1 MSDSTRKRTP
11 SSKRSGDIPVAT
23 TPAAGPQEG
32 RPSKPAEGGRL
43 FGLPIWWVMSG
54 LFHAIVLGWLIFFSP
69 IRVINLQ
76 SSRAEY
82 TAGTAKIQEVM
93 DQVRVVQ
100 AERFVDDVRTL
111 QEIQEELA
119 QLQAQKEAEF
129 QKFSA
134 EFATN
139 APSLAEQSQADA
151 AQAQAE
157 ALAAQKDA
165 AAGLTK
171 ARQSQQQ
178 DDFKSAGPT
187 QKKALDAQGRAE
199 ATMERALQA
208 LTMSDGTF
216 ASARL
221 AQADAN
227 ELQRR
232 SEKAQL
238 ESNDVRE
245 DAQWKRS
252 HAQSKQRDTEKA
264 QESLAK
270 NQTEV
275 ATAQT
280 NLANARAEAAQLKTD
295 AEAAQTAVADAK
307 AAAEKAKEAAAL
319 AKADYDKLDN
329 KDPNKKAAKETSSEA
344 QKAAR
349 AATELANS
357 AQRKAEAAKNKA
369 ESAQRKAERA
379 VESVKN
385 AENRVVQQLARVE
398 QARTEADKAR
408 TEADTAEARMSE
420 TQTNAIVL
428 QTAAMQAQSKARQTL
443 AVVASSYT
451 PSAMDT
457 NAFEPKPVTNIQANV
472 FRMDL
477 ADLYDTAVATE
488 TQLTETYKK
497 IRATELAMLRQIPLQ
512 RAMELTDVAKTVR
525 PNLKAALQTK
535 PASGEEVP
543 ALREAVQSAGSEI
556 NAMVVV
562 GTSMLAL
569 AKNLGGSG
577 SGDGSS
583 ISLDWIRAKTA
594 QNDAMEGLAAE
605 DAAARAKD
613 LTGAMN
619 GQGAGQA
626 GQGSAHPPGGGGG
639 QAKPGGGHGLG
650 GPPPFPEKF
659 KAVPGRKI
667 KADASGGGWMYVDSW
682 YIIGP
687 FDNARRENLEKKFPP
702 ETVVDLDAAY
712 TGKDNQPVRWEFYQS
727 GQARVTPL
735 FQHFHPERKRA
746 RWTDDYTARGL
757 EYIIYYAYTELYFEQ
772 ATDIWIAVGSDDFSK
787 VWIEDQLV
795 WASGKQQKSWR
806 ADEGLRKVHFKQG
819 INRVLYR
826 IENGWHG
833 TDFSLV
839 LCLK

>member
-11 SSKRSGDIPVAT
+11 SSKRSGDSPVAT
-23 TPAAGPQEG
+23 TPATGRQES

-54 LFHAIVLGWLIFFSP
+54 LFHAVVLGWLIFFSP

-76 SSRAEY
+76 SSKVEY

-119 QLQAQKEAEF
+119 QLQAQKDAEF

-151 AQAQAE
+151 SQAQAE
-157 ALAAQKDA
+157 ALAAQREA
-165 AAGLTK
+165 AAALAK

-187 QKKALDAQGRAE
+187 QKKALDAQGRAG

-252 HAQSKQRDTEKA
+252 HAQSKQRDTERA

-270 NQTEV
+270 NQNEV

-280 NLANARAEAAQLKTD
+280 NLANARADAAQLKTD
-295 AEAAQTAVADAK
+295 ADATQTAATEAK

-319 AKADYDKLDN
+319 AKADYDKLDA
-329 KDPNKKAAKETSSEA
+329 KDPNKKAAKETSTEA
-344 QKAAR
+344 QKASR
-349 AATELANS
+349 TATELANS
-357 AQRKAEAAKNKA
+357 TQRKAESAKTKA

-379 VESVKN
+379 VESVKS
-385 AENRVVQQLARVE
+385 AENRVVQQVARVE
-398 QARTEADKAR
+398 QARTEAEKAK
-408 TEADTAEARMSE
+408 AEAETVEAKMSL

-428 QTAAMQAQSKARQTL
+428 QTAAMQAQAKARQTF
-443 AVVASSYT
+443 AVAASSYT

-457 NAFEPKPVTNIQANV
+457 NAFEPKPVTNLQANV

-477 ADLYDTAVATE
+477 ADLYDTAVQTE

-583 ISLDWIRAKTA
+583 VSLDWIRAKTA
-594 QNDAMEGLAAE
+594 QNEAMEGLAAE

-619 GQGAGQA
+619 GHGAGQ
-626 GQGSAHPPGGGGG
+626 GQGPGGARPAGGG
-639 QAKPGGGHGLG
+639 PQKPGGGSGLG

-702 ETVVDLDAAY
+702 ETVVDLNAAY

-727 GQARVTPL
+727 GQSRVTPFFL
-735 FQHFHPERKRA
+735 HFHPERKRP

-772 ATDIWIAVGSDDFSK
+772 ASDVWIAVGSDDFSK

-795 WASGKQQKSWR
+795 WASGKQQKAWR

-826 IENGWHG
+826 VENGWHG

>member
-23 TPAAGPQEG
+23 NPAAGRQES
-32 RPSKPAEGGRL
+32 RPSKSAEGGRL

-187 QKKALDAQGRAE
+187 QKKALDAQGRAG

-319 AKADYDKLDN
+319 AKADYDKLDA
-329 KDPNKKAAKETSSEA
+329 KDPNKKAAKETSTEA

-349 AATELANS
+349 AATELAN
-357 AQRKAEAAKNKA
+357 
-369 ESAQRKAERA
+369 SAQRKAERA

-385 AENRVVQQLARVE
+385 AENRVVQQMARVE

-583 ISLDWIRAKTA
+583 VSLDWIRAKTA

-702 ETVVDLDAAY
+702 ETVVDLNAAY

-727 GQARVTPL
+727 GQSRVTPL